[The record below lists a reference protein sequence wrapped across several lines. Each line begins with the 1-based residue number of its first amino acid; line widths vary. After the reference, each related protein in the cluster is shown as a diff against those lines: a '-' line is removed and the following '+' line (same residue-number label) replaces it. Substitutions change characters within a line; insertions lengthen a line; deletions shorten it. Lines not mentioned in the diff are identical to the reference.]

1 MRIFRGNEVGHVGNR
16 VGRLQQVARIGG
28 IMGLKWTAKLN
39 VEFEMMD
46 DRLQPENLARIVLMR
61 EVAQFRL
68 NIERGLGV
76 GPTGVKRNTAQVEI
90 VAQGPAPN

>member
-1 MRIFRGNEVGHVGNR
+1 
-16 VGRLQQVARIGG
+16 
-28 IMGLKWTAKLN
+28 MGLKWTANLT
-39 VEFEMMD
+39 VEFEILD
-46 DRLQPENLARIVLMR
+46 DRSQPENLARIVLMR

-90 VAQGPAPN
+90 VAQGPASN

>member
-1 MRIFRGNEVGHVGNR
+1 
-16 VGRLQQVARIGG
+16 
-28 IMGLKWTAKLN
+28 
-39 VEFEMMD
+39 MMD